1 MKNIVKIAFTTLLI
15 SIMITAC
22 QTTPSSDSKVSS
34 SILSP
39 SDFFKSKI
47 GKRPQ
52 ILTLGLFHFSYPGRD
67 YYKTDESK
75 KLDVLSPKRQIE
87 IRELLEYIKKFKPT
101 KIGIEAKDGWKA
113 TCKLRKYNSGKIK
126 LKRDER
132 CQIGIRLAS
141 ELNLDTIYSLDAS
154 HFALDLYKRDSIFS
168 NKMYE
173 GFDYNGNDPVGK
185 FYDEWAEMDNDLTYK
200 MPLLDYFKYSNTREI
215 HNYMYGSY
223 LIGGF
228 KLDDHRGADI
238 LSAHWYNRN
247 LRIFRKIQQLNMK
260 LDDRLL
266 IIFGNAHAAVLRQ
279 LIECSPE
286 YEFVEFN
293 SLK

>member
-15 SIMITAC
+15 SIIIVAC
-22 QTTPSSDSKVSS
+22 QTTPSSDSKGSS

-52 ILTLGLFHFSYPGRD
+52 ILTLGVFHFNYPGLD
-67 YYKTDESK
+67 DWKVDESK
-75 KLDVLSPKRQIE
+75 KVDVLSPKRQIE
-87 IRELLEYIKKFKPT
+87 IRELLDYIKKFKPT
-101 KIGIEAKDGWKA
+101 MIGLETTDGWKM
-113 TCKLRKYNSGKIK
+113 TSKLRKYNSGKIK
-126 LKRDER
+126 LKRDEGS
-132 CQIGIRLAS
+132 QIGIRLAS

-154 HFALDLYKRDSIFS
+154 PFILDLAKRDSTFI
-168 NKMYE
+168 NGMWE
-173 GFDYNGNDPVGK
+173 GFDWSGDDAAGK
-185 FYDEWAEMDNDLTYK
+185 YYDEWSEIDDDLTYK
-200 MPLLDYFKYSNTREI
+200 MPLLDYFKYSNTREM
-215 HNYMYGSY
+215 HKYVYGNY

-228 KLDDHRGADI
+228 KLDDHRGAD
-238 LSAHWYNRN
+238 LLATHWYNRN
-247 LRIFRKIQQLNMK
+247 LRIFRNIQQINMK
-260 LDDRLL
+260 PDDRLL

-286 YEFVEFN
+286 YEFVEFD

>member
-22 QTTPSSDSKVSS
+22 QTTPSSDSKGSS

-52 ILTLGLFHFSYPGRD
+52 ILTLGVFHFNYPGRD
-67 YYKTDESK
+67 YHKTDESK

-101 KIGIEAKDGWKA
+101 KIGIEVMNGSNM
-113 TCKLRKYNSGKIK
+113 TSILRKYNSGKIK
-126 LKRDER
+126 LKRDEGS
-132 CQIGIRLAS
+132 QIGIRLAS

-185 FYDEWAEMDNDLTYK
+185 YYDEWAEIDNDITYK

-238 LSAHWYNRN
+238 LAAHWYNRN

-260 LDDRLL
+260 PDDRLL

-286 YEFVEFN
+286 YEFVEFD

>member
-1 MKNIVKIAFTTLLI
+1 MKNIVKIVFTTLLI

-22 QTTPSSDSKVSS
+22 QTTPASDSKVSS

-87 IRELLEYIKKFKPT
+87 IRELLDYIKKFKPT
-101 KIGIEAKDGWKA
+101 MIGIEAMNDWKA
-113 TCKLRKYNSGKIK
+113 TSKLRKYNSGKIK

-154 HFALDLYKRDSIFS
+154 HFALDLEKRDSSFVS
-168 NKMYE
+168 DMYE
-173 GFDYNGNDPVGK
+173 GFDYNGDDPVGK

-238 LSAHWYNRN
+238 LAAHWYNRN

-260 LDDRLL
+260 PDDRLL

-286 YEFVEFN
+286 YEFVEFD